1 MRIIS
6 YREGFKQQVIDLI
19 LHIQN
24 EEAKIN
30 LALQQQPD
38 LLDIKDSY
46 ISRGGEFLV
55 AIENGAVIG
64 TIAFMNYGD
73 HNAVLKK
80 FFVQAEYRSQGI
92 GLALYKKLLGV
103 LVEQGYKKVL
113 LDTPA
118 VAVKS
123 HHFYEKAGFKM
134 ISKQELPFHYEYPD
148 RDSLLY
154 LLVL

>member
-6 YREGFKQQVIDLI
+6 YREELKQQIIDLI

-30 LALQQQPD
+30 LPLQQPD
-38 LLDIKDSY
+38 LLDIKYSY

-118 VAVKS
+118 LAVKS

>member
-6 YREGFKQQVIDLI
+6 YREEFKQQVIDLI

-30 LALQQQPD
+30 FTLQQQPD

-55 AIENGAVIG
+55 AIENGVVIG

-80 FFVQAEYRSQGI
+80 VFRSGGI
-92 GLALYKKLLGV
+92 
-103 LVEQGYKKVL
+103 Q
-113 LDTPA
+113 
-118 VAVKS
+118 KS
-123 HHFYEKAGFKM
+123 RNRTC
-134 ISKQELPFHYEYPD
+134 I
-148 RDSLLY
+148 
-154 LLVL
+154 V

>member
-6 YREGFKQQVIDLI
+6 YREEFKQQVIDLI

-30 LALQQQPD
+30 LALQQPD

-55 AIENGAVIG
+55 AIENGVVIG

-80 FFVQAEYRSQGI
+80 VFRSGGI
-92 GLALYKKLLGV
+92 
-103 LVEQGYKKVL
+103 Q
-113 LDTPA
+113 
-118 VAVKS
+118 KS
-123 HHFYEKAGFKM
+123 RNRTC
-134 ISKQELPFHYEYPD
+134 I
-148 RDSLLY
+148 
-154 LLVL
+154 V

>member
-6 YREGFKQQVIDLI
+6 YREEFKQQVIDLI

-55 AIENGAVIG
+55 AIENGVVIG
-64 TIAFMNYGD
+64 TIACMNYGD

-80 FFVQAEYRSQGI
+80 VFR
-92 GLALYKKLLGV
+92 
-103 LVEQGYKKVL
+103 
-113 LDTPA
+113 
-118 VAVKS
+118 
-123 HHFYEKAGFKM
+123 
-134 ISKQELPFHYEYPD
+134 
-148 RDSLLY
+148 
-154 LLVL
+154 

>member
-6 YREGFKQQVIDLI
+6 YREELKQQIIDLI

-30 LALQQQPD
+30 LPLQQPD
-38 LLDIKDSY
+38 LLDIKYSY

-123 HHFYEKAGFKM
+123 HHFYEKAGFKV

>member
-6 YREGFKQQVIDLI
+6 YREELKRQIIDLI

-30 LALQQQPD
+30 LPLQQPD

-64 TIAFMNYGD
+64 IIAFMNYGD

>member
-6 YREGFKQQVIDLI
+6 YREEFKQQVIDLI

-55 AIENGAVIG
+55 AIENGVVIG

-73 HNAVLKK
+73 HNTVLKK
-80 FFVQAEYRSQGI
+80 VFRSGGI
-92 GLALYKKLLGV
+92 
-103 LVEQGYKKVL
+103 Q
-113 LDTPA
+113 
-118 VAVKS
+118 KS
-123 HHFYEKAGFKM
+123 RNRTC
-134 ISKQELPFHYEYPD
+134 I
-148 RDSLLY
+148 
-154 LLVL
+154 V

>member
-1 MRIIS
+1 
-6 YREGFKQQVIDLI
+6 
-19 LHIQN
+19 
-24 EEAKIN
+24 
-30 LALQQQPD
+30 
-38 LLDIKDSY
+38 LDIKDSY

>member
-6 YREGFKQQVIDLI
+6 YREEFKQQVIDLI

-80 FFVQAEYRSQGI
+80 FFVQAEY
-92 GLALYKKLLGV
+92 
-103 LVEQGYKKVL
+103 
-113 LDTPA
+113 
-118 VAVKS
+118 
-123 HHFYEKAGFKM
+123 
-134 ISKQELPFHYEYPD
+134 
-148 RDSLLY
+148 
-154 LLVL
+154 

>member
-6 YREGFKQQVIDLI
+6 YREELKQQIIDLI

-30 LALQQQPD
+30 LPLQQPD
-38 LLDIKDSY
+38 LLDIKYSY

-113 LDTPA
+113 LNTPA

-123 HHFYEKAGFKM
+123 HHFYEKAGFKV

>member
-6 YREGFKQQVIDLI
+6 YREEFKQQVIDLI

-55 AIENGAVIG
+55 AIENGVVS
-64 TIAFMNYGD
+64 T
-73 HNAVLKK
+73 
-80 FFVQAEYRSQGI
+80 
-92 GLALYKKLLGV
+92 
-103 LVEQGYKKVL
+103 
-113 LDTPA
+113 
-118 VAVKS
+118 
-123 HHFYEKAGFKM
+123 
-134 ISKQELPFHYEYPD
+134 
-148 RDSLLY
+148 
-154 LLVL
+154 

>member
-6 YREGFKQQVIDLI
+6 YREELKQHIIDLI

-30 LALQQQPD
+30 LPLQQPD
-38 LLDIKDSY
+38 LLDIKYSY

>member
-6 YREGFKQQVIDLI
+6 YREELKQQIIDLI

-30 LALQQQPD
+30 LPLQQPD
-38 LLDIKDSY
+38 LLDIKYSY